1 MGKVSPKT
9 AMNRR
14 IKELKAIFI
23 GVDEDKMK
31 LVMPSIQQ
39 AAKMEQYIESLSA
52 QLDAAGFVE
61 EYQNGENQFGKK
73 ESTESKAYSTMI
85 KNYNAV
91 VRTLLSCLPENAQP
105 QAEDAFDQFLRE
117 RRP

>member
-14 IKELKAIFI
+14 IKELKAIFAD
-23 GVDEDKMK
+23 VDEDKMK

-39 AAKMEQYIESLSA
+39 AAKMEQYIESLGA
-52 QLDAAGFVE
+52 QLDVVGFVE
-61 EYQNGENQFGKK
+61 EYQNGENQYGKK
-73 ESTESKAYSTMI
+73 ESTESKAYSTMV

-91 VRTLLSCLPENAQP
+91 VRTLLSCLPENVQP

-117 RRP
+117 RRI